1 MFAQQKLPPDLNLLE
16 LEEYRDKLKRQ
27 QAAVSTTF
35 REVFKRNFTLQMLL
49 AAPFCDTYDIAD
61 SLASQIILF
70 VYDKICDFVTWHDAL
85 YSVQFSFIT

>member
-16 LEEYRDKLKRQ
+16 LEEYRDKLKKQ

-49 AAPFCDTYDIAD
+49 AAALCDTYDIAD
-61 SLASQIILF
+61 SYASQIILF
-70 VYDKICDFVTWHDAL
+70 VYDKICDFVT
-85 YSVQFSFIT
+85 